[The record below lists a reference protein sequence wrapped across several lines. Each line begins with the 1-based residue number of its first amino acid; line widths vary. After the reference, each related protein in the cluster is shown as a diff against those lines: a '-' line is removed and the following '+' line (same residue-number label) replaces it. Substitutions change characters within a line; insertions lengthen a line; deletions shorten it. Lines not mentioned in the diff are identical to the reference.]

1 MRSGLGAT
9 RPPLRVLLVED
20 DPQSRRFAA
29 RVLEA
34 AGAHIELASNGEAAI
49 AAAAHQPYDLIL
61 MDLHMPG
68 IDGADAALAIRAAE
82 RDAGRAAAPIVA
94 LTGHVDRALRD
105 RCRSAGVTDFIVKP
119 LAPDALVGAIERWGG
134 NGAAPDGQQVAGSNA
149 PSGAATTPDAGI
161 TGTRDSAPISL
172 NPDPLVAD
180 LVPGYLRDRRRQL
193 AESRDLIGRREF
205 GAIERMA
212 HDFKGTGSA
221 YGIPDVTR
229 LARDLEIACRR
240 NDVAK
245 VVGVIDELDDV
256 LARAQQEVGERRD
269 RP

>member
-82 RDAGRAAAPIVA
+82 RDAGRAAAPILA

-105 RCRSAGVTDFIVKP
+105 RCHSAGVSDFIVKP
-119 LAPDALVGAIERWGG
+119 LSPQALVGAVERW
-134 NGAAPDGQQVAGSNA
+134 VGSA
-149 PSGAATTPDAGI
+149 DI
-161 TGTRDSAPISL
+161 TGTRDAAGITL

-221 YGIPDVTR
+221 Y
-229 LARDLEIACRR
+229 
-240 NDVAK
+240 
-245 VVGVIDELDDV
+245 
-256 LARAQQEVGERRD
+256 
-269 RP
+269 

>member
-34 AGAHIELASNGEAAI
+34 AGAHIELAASGEAAI
-49 AAAAHQPYDLIL
+49 AAAAHQPFDLIL

-82 RDAGRAAAPIVA
+82 RDAGRASAPILA
-94 LTGHVDRALRD
+94 LTGHLDRALRE

-119 LAPDALVGAIERWGG
+119 LSPHALVGALEKWAG
-134 NGAAPDGQQVAGSNA
+134 NS
-149 PSGAATTPDAGI
+149 AATELPPVARSDTPAGAVSSPAADLTANRDLAGI
-161 TGTRDSAPISL
+161 SL
-172 NPDPLVAD
+172 DPDPLVAD
-180 LVPGYLRDRRRQL
+180 LVPAYVHDRRRQL
-193 AESRDLIGRREF
+193 AESRGLIGRREF

-229 LARDLEIACRR
+229 LARDLEVACRA
-240 NDVAK
+240 NDAAK
-245 VVGVIDELDDV
+245 AAGVIDELDDV
-256 LARAQQEVGERRD
+256 LARVQQEAGERRD
-269 RP
+269 RA